1 MNSDDEDVFRSG
13 IGGDYTP
20 TTWEGHVTKEF
31 NENFMSSPS
40 TAPGPAGGPSS
51 IIYRQPKTAEQKERS
66 FKWAMAWGTMII
78 GLVFLHGQDVF
89 PPQAAE
95 GNAYMISVG
104 ITALVI
110 LLTVRFVPYVAKL
123 IALAFA
129 GGIAYFIYRIVI
141 AW

>member
-31 NENFMSSPS
+31 NENFMSSPGTGS
-40 TAPGPAGGPSS
+40 DTTGGPSS
-51 IIYRQPKTAEQKERS
+51 IIYRQPKTAEEKERS
-66 FKWAMAWGTMII
+66 FKWTVALSTMII

-95 GNAYMISVG
+95 GNAYVISVG
-104 ITALVI
+104 VTALVI
-110 LLTVRFVPYVAKL
+110 LMTVRFVPYVAKL
-123 IALAFA
+123 IALAF
-129 GGIAYFIYRIVI
+129 GGAIAYWIYRIVI